1 MGCCDTNGLMPF
13 EQALKKLLNSV
24 EVLTATDTE
33 NLEHCLDRI
42 LATDVRAPI
51 NVPSYDNSAMD
62 GYAVKADDLIDN
74 TQLRLVG
81 EALAGHPYAH
91 TLERGECVRI
101 MTGAAIPAGAD
112 SVVMQEEV
120 AIIDDHGERRI
131 AFQSATHFK
140 TQLGHRQHTV
150 QAVKP
155 GSHVRYAGED
165 IRAGEIILHQG
176 KRLAPADLGL
186 AASLGLA
193 KLEVYRPLKV
203 ALLSTGDELRNP
215 GQPLDEG
222 CIYDSNRVVV
232 AAMLKRLGVEILDL
246 GIIADQIQA
255 LEQAFS
261 QASQHCD
268 VIISSG
274 GVSVGDADYTK
285 EVLTSMGE
293 IGFWKVAIKPGKPFA
308 FGKLNQ
314 AVFFGLPGNPVS
326 AAVTFHQLALPAI
339 QKMSG
344 ERIAEKIS
352 IEVPTQYALKKRA
365 GRTDFQRGVLSRNS
379 RGQWQVCDTGSQGS
393 GMLSSMSNSN
403 CYIKLTAESSNIEA
417 EQPVEVIPYDRW
429 II

>member
-81 EALAGHPYAH
+81 EALAGRPYTQ
-91 TLERGECVRI
+91 TLEHGECVRI
-101 MTGAAIPAGAD
+101 MTGAPIPSGAD
-112 SVVMQEEV
+112 SVVMQEDV
-120 AIIDDHGERRI
+120 SIIENKGERWLQFPT
-131 AFQSATHFK
+131 AVSSTTE
-140 TQLGHRQHTV
+140 TQNKSV
-150 QAVKP
+150 SAVKR
-155 GSHVRYAGED
+155 GNHVRYAGED
-165 IRAGEIILHQG
+165 IRAGEVILHQG

-186 AASLGLA
+186 IASLGLTTVV
-193 KLEVYRPLKV
+193 VYRRLKV
-203 ALLSTGDELRNP
+203 ALLSTGDELKLP

-232 AAMLKRLGVEILDL
+232 SAMLKRLDVEILDL
-246 GIIADQIQA
+246 GIIPDQVQA
-255 LEQAFS
+255 LELAFT
-261 QASQHCD
+261 QASRQCD
-268 VIISSG
+268 AIISSG

-314 AVFFGLPGNPVS
+314 AIFFGLPGNPVS
-326 AAVTFHQLALPAI
+326 AAVTFHQLALPAL

-344 ERIAEKIS
+344 EKLAEKIS
-352 IEVPTQYALKKRA
+352 FEVPTQHPLKKRS
-365 GRTDFQRGVLSRNS
+365 GRTDFQRGVLSKNS
-379 RGQWQVCDTGSQGS
+379 HGQWQVCDTGSQGS

-403 CYIKLTAESSNIEA
+403 CYIKLAAESSNIEA
-417 EQPVEVIPYDRW
+417 EQAVEVIPYDRW